1 MLEGQCFCGHVHYAT
16 DGRPYNLTNC
26 HCSICRRLSGAAFV
40 TWFSVPAASF
50 RFLTNEPSTIESS
63 EHGRRTFCPRC
74 GTPLT
79 FRSERSPEEL
89 DVTTCSLDDP
99 NALPPEDHT
108 QVASK
113 LSWVRLC
120 DDLPAFAGRRMGGE
134 R

>member
-1 MLEGQCFCGHVHYAT
+1 MLEGQCFCGFVRYAT

-40 TWFSVPAASF
+40 TWFSVPLASF
-50 RFLTNEPSTIESS
+50 RFLTNEPAAIKTS

-79 FRSERSPEEL
+79 FRSERSPQEI

-99 NALPPEDHT
+99 SALPPEDHT
-108 QVASK
+108 QVS
-113 LSWVRLC
+113 SMVPWIRLG
-120 DDLPAFAGRRMGGE
+120 DGLPAFPERRSP
-134 R
+134 